1 MAYYIESPSTSGRG
15 AHRDYDIDKDIQ
27 TFENGYA
34 NSGSKSLHQD
44 KDLKNLLIH
53 KNKAFLKKILQEWN
67 LHTLK

>member
-15 AHRDYDIDKDIQ
+15 THQDYEIDRNIYTGDNV
-27 TFENGYA
+27 TG
-34 NSGSKSLHQD
+34 NSGGKSLHQD

-67 LHTLK
+67 LYTLK